1 MRNKLNIIEN
11 IKSETVVD
19 AETILEEL
27 EINNKLTESI
37 TMMKSKIKQ

>member
-19 AETILEEL
+19 AEIILEEL